1 MLAGMGAS
9 VVHTRNVCAAFGS
22 IIHIRWRCGVDA
34 LSPSCTRSRR
44 FNRYRF
50 LFHRFWYI
58 RKELILSIWL
68 IHAQHTTH
76 TVDINDTEEKKRRK
90 KISTT
95 HTRTPRRRLQGVYA
109 RAHNHNTCTQAQCIR
124 ARAQWISHSKRTSSN
139 QYEKYREKKR
149 TIVRGTQKIFICT
162 FIVYCIHIYW
172 YHTPLYMLFA
182 VLLAFY
188 FVSLFR
194 SSLANPAIICP
205 LHSPSLSPALIN
217 GLICRWDISNKSFQ
231 FNIYY
236 CCAFDFEFFFPTFFP
251 SSFFS
256 LFIFYFFSLAVVIVI
271 VVVVSCIH
279 LCLAE
284 CIFMYFLFLFF
295 FVRRL
300 FFCLFPWN
308 TLLAD
313 SNSHINVRF

>member
-1 MLAGMGAS
+1 MWCRCFVSFMHPFAPIQSLSFSVSPFLVHSKGVNFVHLAY
-9 VVHTRNVCAAFGS
+9 TRTAYNT
-22 IIHIRWRCGVDA
+22 H
-34 LSPSCTRSRR
+34 RR
-44 FNRYRF
+44 HQWYRG
-50 LFHRFWYI
+50 
-58 RKELILSIWL
+58 E
-68 IHAQHTTH
+68 
-76 TVDINDTEEKKRRK
+76 EEKKKNINNPYTYAAQTFTRC
-90 KISTT
+90 ICTGTQSQHV
-95 HTRTPRRRLQGVYA
+95 HTSAVHSRA
-109 RAHNHNTCTQAQCIR
+109 RAH
-124 ARAQWISHSKRTSSN
+124 WISHSKRTSSN

-236 CCAFDFEFFFPTFFP
+236 CCAFDFEFFFPIFFP